1 MTKSILITGCSSGIG
16 KCAAQRLSQ
25 KGWQVFATARA
36 HQDLDMLTSE
46 LGVNA
51 LYLDYTD
58 PASIAQTAK
67 TVLEQTN
74 GQLFGLFNNGAYGQ
88 PGAVEDLPTHVLR
101 AQFETNFFGWHDL
114 TRQIIPAM
122 RANNEGRIIQCSSVL
137 GFVTARY
144 RGAYCASKYALE
156 ALSDALR
163 LELSGTNLH
172 VSIIEP
178 GPIATNFVE
187 NALKAYTQNIDI
199 ERSVHSDSYK
209 SRIKAMEKGGKQ
221 TFKLGPD
228 VVVSKLEH
236 ALTSSSPKRRYYVT
250 TPTYAIAYAKRFL
263 PTALIDKI
271 MLNN

>member
-1 MTKSILITGCSSGIG
+1 MSKSILITGCSSGIG
-16 KCAAQRLSQ
+16 KCAAKHLSE

-36 HQDLDMLTSE
+36 AKDVDMLSSE
-46 LGVNA
+46 LGVHA

-58 PASIAQTAK
+58 PASIEITAR

-74 GQLFGLFNNGAYGQ
+74 GHLYGLFNNGAYGQ
-88 PGAVEDLPTHVLR
+88 PGAVEDLPTQALR
-101 AQFETNFFGWHDL
+101 SQFETNFFGWHDL

-122 RANNEGRIIQCSSVL
+122 RANNEGRIIHCSSVL
-137 GFVTARY
+137 GLVTASY

-163 LELSGTNLH
+163 LELHDTNLH

-178 GPIATNFVE
+178 GPIRTKFVE
-187 NALKAYTQNIDI
+187 NALKAYEKNIDI
-199 ERSVHSDSYK
+199 EHSVHSEIYK
-209 SRIKAMEKGGKQ
+209 SRIKAMKEGGKQ
-221 TFKLGPD
+221 TFKLEPEA
-228 VVVSKLEH
+228 VVSKLEH
-236 ALTSSSPKRRYYVT
+236 ALTSRLPKRRYYVT
-250 TPTYAIAYAKRFL
+250 APTYAMAYAKRFL